1 MRDGM
6 MIRKFLFVIIFACV
20 ASVLAKPGAYDL
32 EILRQYSQ
40 FAEFEKYFDVEK
52 VKMSYPCDRRIFS
65 IKKTSDIPPSKP
77 YLYLYTIWADSKPEN
92 PLRKLSLIKFLFK
105 FSEKFKNISFEKYS
119 SELCDRIYAA
129 IHKNLPFEKWLIRE
143 AQGEIVS
150 IEYEDKIFD
159 QLSIFKKD
167 EIFRSV
173 GISGTYVGTLK
184 FGGVMEGRYTN
195 ECGGGFSYTLFDTYE
210 FWFSDNGDV
219 LVSSFNLGE
228 DEPFLDTVLD
238 EGFSRIK
245 RCKESGRKRIPFD
258 CYYSINSNEKC
269 QDPFSKTDVP
279 YRFPQ
284 FCDYLIVRN
293 DGTIEYGP
301 KSGRW

>member
-1 MRDGM
+1 
-6 MIRKFLFVIIFACV
+6 MIRKVLIFAVIVC
-20 ASVLAKPGAYDL
+20 AVLAMAKPGAYDL

-65 IKKTSDIPPSKP
+65 IKKTSDIPPRKP
-77 YLYLYTIWADSKPEN
+77 YLYTIWADSKPEN
-92 PLRKLSLIKFLFK
+92 PLRKLSLIKFFLQFDGNFK
-105 FSEKFKNISFEKYS
+105 SFSSDKYPF
-119 SELCDRIYAA
+119 ELCESIYAA

-143 AQGEIVS
+143 AQGEIAS

-195 ECGGGFSYTLFDTYE
+195 ECGGGFSYTLFDSYE

-238 EGFSRIK
+238 EVFSRIK
-245 RCKESGRKRIPFD
+245 RCKESRGKRIPFY
-258 CYYSINSNEKC
+258 CYYSVFSSEYC

-284 FCDYLIVRN
+284 FCDYLIIRH

-301 KSGRW
+301 KNGKQ

>member
-1 MRDGM
+1 

-143 AQGEIVS
+143 AQGKIVS

-195 ECGGGFSYTLFDTYE
+195 ECGGGFSYTLFDSYE

-228 DEPFLDTVLD
+228 DEPFLDTILN
-238 EGFSRIK
+238 EGYSRVK
-245 RCKESGRKRIPFD
+245 RCKESRGKRIPFY
-258 CYYSINSNEKC
+258 CYYSVLSSEYC

-284 FCDYLIVRN
+284 FCDYLIIRH

-301 KSGRW
+301 KSGAL

>member
-1 MRDGM
+1 
-6 MIRKFLFVIIFACV
+6 MIRKFLFVVVSLVCA
-20 ASVLAKPGAYDL
+20 ASVLAEPST
-32 EILRQYSQ
+32 EILKGARRDSR
-40 FAEFEKYFDVEK
+40 FVEFEKYFDVEK

-65 IKKTSDIPPSKP
+65 IKKTSDIPPRKP
-77 YLYLYTIWADSKPEN
+77 YLYTIWADSKPEN

-105 FSEKFKNISFEKYS
+105 FSENFKNISFEKYS

-195 ECGGGFSYTLFDTYE
+195 ECGGGFSYTLFDSYE

-238 EGFSRIK
+238 EVFSRIK
-245 RCKESGRKRIPFD
+245 RCKESRGKRIPFY
-258 CYYSINSNEKC
+258 CYYSVFSSEYC

-284 FCDYLIVRN
+284 FCDYLIVRH

-301 KSGRW
+301 KSGNW

>member
-1 MRDGM
+1 
-6 MIRKFLFVIIFACV
+6 MIKRLLLIVVAFASAV
-20 ASVLAKPGAYDL
+20 PTLAAPSIYDL

-40 FAEFEKYFDVEK
+40 FVEFEKYFDVEK

-65 IKKTSDIPPSKP
+65 IKKTSDIPPRKP

-167 EIFRSV
+167 EIFRSG

-258 CYYSINSNEKC
+258 CYYSIISSEHC
-269 QDPFSKTDVP
+269 QDSFPKNAVP
-279 YRFPQ
+279 YRVPQ
-284 FCDYLIVRN
+284 YCDYIIIRN
-293 DGTIEYGP
+293 DGSIEYGP

>member
-6 MIRKFLFVIIFACV
+6 MIRKFLFVIIFACA
-20 ASVLAKPGAYDL
+20 ASVLAKPSAYDL

-40 FAEFEKYFDVEK
+40 FVELEKYFDVEK

-65 IKKTSDIPPSKP
+65 IKNTSDIPPRNP
-77 YLYLYTIWADSKPEN
+77 YVYIYTIWADSKPEN
-92 PLRKLSLIKFLFK
+92 PLRKLSLIKFFLQFDGNFK
-105 FSEKFKNISFEKYS
+105 SFSSDKYPF
-119 SELCDRIYAA
+119 ELCESIYAA

-143 AQGEIVS
+143 AQGEIAS

-159 QLSIFKKD
+159 QLSSFKKD

-195 ECGGGFSYTLFDTYE
+195 ECAGGFSYTLFDTYE

-219 LVSSFNLGE
+219 LVSSFNSGE
-228 DEPFLDTVLD
+228 DEPFLDTVLN
-238 EGFSRIK
+238 EGYSRIK
-245 RCKESGRKRIPFD
+245 RCKESRGKRIPFY
-258 CYYSINSNEKC
+258 CYYSVFSSEYC

-279 YRFPQ
+279 YKFPQ
-284 FCDYLIVRN
+284 FCDYLIVRH

-301 KSGRW
+301 KAGW

>member
-1 MRDGM
+1 
-6 MIRKFLFVIIFACV
+6 MIRKVLIFAVIVCV

-40 FAEFEKYFDVEK
+40 FVEFEKYFDVEK

-65 IKKTSDIPPSKP
+65 IKKTSDIPPRKP

-143 AQGEIVS
+143 VQGKIVS

-195 ECGGGFSYTLFDTYE
+195 ECGGGFSYTLFDSYE

-245 RCKESGRKRIPFD
+245 RCKESRGKRIPFY
-258 CYYSINSNEKC
+258 CYYSVFSSEYC

-284 FCDYLIVRN
+284 FCDYLIIRH

-301 KSGRW
+301 KNGKQ

>member
-1 MRDGM
+1 
-6 MIRKFLFVIIFACV
+6 MIRKVLIFAVIVC
-20 ASVLAKPGAYDL
+20 AVLAMAKPGAYDL

-65 IKKTSDIPPSKP
+65 IKKTSDIPPRKP
-77 YLYLYTIWADSKPEN
+77 YLYTIWADSKPEN
-92 PLRKLSLIKFLFK
+92 PLRKLSFIKFFLQFDGNFK
-105 FSEKFKNISFEKYS
+105 SFSSDKYPF
-119 SELCDRIYAA
+119 ELCESIYAA
-129 IHKNLPFEKWLIRE
+129 IHKNLPFEKWLIRK
-143 AQGEIVS
+143 AQGEIAS

-245 RCKESGRKRIPFD
+245 RCKESRGKRIPFY
-258 CYYSINSNEKC
+258 CYYSVFSSEYC

-284 FCDYLIVRN
+284 FCDYLIIRH

-301 KSGRW
+301 KSGDL

>member
-1 MRDGM
+1 M
-6 MIRKFLFVIIFACV
+6 
-20 ASVLAKPGAYDL
+20 
-32 EILRQYSQ
+32 
-40 FAEFEKYFDVEK
+40 
-52 VKMSYPCDRRIFS
+52 
-65 IKKTSDIPPSKP
+65 
-77 YLYLYTIWADSKPEN
+77 
-92 PLRKLSLIKFLFK
+92 
-105 FSEKFKNISFEKYS
+105 
-119 SELCDRIYAA
+119 
-129 IHKNLPFEKWLIRE
+129 
-143 AQGEIVS
+143 
-150 IEYEDKIFD
+150 
-159 QLSIFKKD
+159 
-167 EIFRSV
+167 
-173 GISGTYVGTLK
+173 GTLK

-245 RCKESGRKRIPFD
+245 RCKESRGKRIPFY
-258 CYYSINSNEKC
+258 CYYSVFSSEYC

-284 FCDYLIVRN
+284 FCDYLIIRH

-301 KSGRW
+301 KNGKQ

>member
-1 MRDGM
+1 
-6 MIRKFLFVIIFACV
+6 MIRKVLIFAVIACV

-52 VKMSYPCDRRIFS
+52 VKMSYPCDRCIFS
-65 IKKTSDIPPSKP
+65 IKKTSDIPPRKP
-77 YLYLYTIWADSKPEN
+77 YLYTIWADSKPEN
-92 PLRKLSLIKFLFK
+92 PLRKLSLIKFFLQFDGNFK
-105 FSEKFKNISFEKYS
+105 SFSSDKYPF
-119 SELCDRIYAA
+119 ELCESIYAA

-195 ECGGGFSYTLFDTYE
+195 ECGGGFSYTLFDSYE

-238 EGFSRIK
+238 EVFSRIK
-245 RCKESGRKRIPFD
+245 RCKESRGKRIPFY
-258 CYYSINSNEKC
+258 CYYSVFSSEYC

-284 FCDYLIVRN
+284 FCNYLIVRH

-301 KSGRW
+301 KSGDM

>member
-1 MRDGM
+1 
-6 MIRKFLFVIIFACV
+6 MIRKVLIFAVIVC
-20 ASVLAKPGAYDL
+20 AVLAMAKPGAYDL

-65 IKKTSDIPPSKP
+65 IKKTSDIPPRKP
-77 YLYLYTIWADSKPEN
+77 YLYTIWADSKPEN
-92 PLRKLSLIKFLFK
+92 PLRKLSLIKFFLQFDGNFK
-105 FSEKFKNISFEKYS
+105 SFSSDKYPF
-119 SELCDRIYAA
+119 ELCESIYAA

-143 AQGEIVS
+143 AQGEIAS

-195 ECGGGFSYTLFDTYE
+195 ECGGGFSYTLFDSYE

-238 EGFSRIK
+238 EVFSRIK
-245 RCKESGRKRIPFD
+245 RCKESRGKRIPFY
-258 CYYSINSNEKC
+258 CYYSVFSSEYC
-269 QDPFSKTDVP
+269 QDSFSKTDVP

-284 FCDYLIVRN
+284 FCDYLIIRH

-301 KSGRW
+301 KNGKQ

>member
-1 MRDGM
+1 
-6 MIRKFLFVIIFACV
+6 MIRKVLIFAVIVC
-20 ASVLAKPGAYDL
+20 AVLAMAKPGAYDL

-65 IKKTSDIPPSKP
+65 IKKTSDIPPRKP
-77 YLYLYTIWADSKPEN
+77 YLYTIWADSKPEN
-92 PLRKLSLIKFLFK
+92 PLRKLSLIKFFLQFDGNFK
-105 FSEKFKNISFEKYS
+105 SFSSDKYPF
-119 SELCDRIYAA
+119 ELCESIYAA

-143 AQGEIVS
+143 AQGKNVS

-238 EGFSRIK
+238 EVFSRIK
-245 RCKESGRKRIPFD
+245 RCKESRGKRIPFY
-258 CYYSINSNEKC
+258 CYYSVFSSEYC

-284 FCDYLIVRN
+284 FCDYLIIRH

-301 KSGRW
+301 KNGKQ

>member
-1 MRDGM
+1 MV
-6 MIRKFLFVIIFACV
+6 RKVLIFAVIACV

-65 IKKTSDIPPSKP
+65 IKNTSDIPPSKP

-105 FSEKFKNISFEKYS
+105 FSENFKNISFEKYS

-143 AQGEIVS
+143 AQGKIVS

-245 RCKESGRKRIPFD
+245 RCKESGRKRIPFY
-258 CYYSINSNEKC
+258 CYYSILSNEYC
-269 QDPFSKTDVP
+269 LDPFSKTDVP

-284 FCDYLIVRN
+284 FCDYLIIRH

-301 KSGRW
+301 KSGDK

>member
-1 MRDGM
+1 MV
-6 MIRKFLFVIIFACV
+6 RKVLIFAVIACV

-65 IKKTSDIPPSKP
+65 IKNTSDIPPSKP

-143 AQGEIVS
+143 AQGEIVN

-159 QLSIFKKD
+159 QFSIFKKD

-228 DEPFLDTVLD
+228 DEPFLDTILD

-245 RCKESGRKRIPFD
+245 RCKESRGKRIPFY
-258 CYYSINSNEKC
+258 CYYSVFSNEYC
-269 QDPFSKTDVP
+269 LDPFSKTDVP

-284 FCDYLIVRN
+284 FCDYLIIRH

-301 KSGRW
+301 KNGKQ

>member
-1 MRDGM
+1 
-6 MIRKFLFVIIFACV
+6 MIRKVLIFAVIVC
-20 ASVLAKPGAYDL
+20 AVLAMAKPGAYDL

-65 IKKTSDIPPSKP
+65 IKKTSDIPPRKP
-77 YLYLYTIWADSKPEN
+77 YLYTIWADSKPEN
-92 PLRKLSLIKFLFK
+92 PLRKLSLIKFFLQFDGNFK
-105 FSEKFKNISFEKYS
+105 SFSSDKYPF
-119 SELCDRIYAA
+119 ELCESIYAA

-143 AQGEIVS
+143 AQGEIAS

-245 RCKESGRKRIPFD
+245 HCKESRGKRIPFY
-258 CYYSINSNEKC
+258 CYYSVFSSEYC

-284 FCDYLIVRN
+284 FCDYLIVRH

-301 KSGRW
+301 KNGKQ

>member
-1 MRDGM
+1 
-6 MIRKFLFVIIFACV
+6 MIRKVLIFAVIVC
-20 ASVLAKPGAYDL
+20 AVLAMAKPGAYDL

-65 IKKTSDIPPSKP
+65 IKKTSDIPPRKP
-77 YLYLYTIWADSKPEN
+77 YLYTIWADSKPEN
-92 PLRKLSLIKFLFK
+92 PLRKLSLIKFFLQFDG
-105 FSEKFKNISFEKYS
+105 I
-119 SELCDRIYAA
+119 
-129 IHKNLPFEKWLIRE
+129 PFEKWLIRE
-143 AQGEIVS
+143 AQGKNVS

-195 ECGGGFSYTLFDTYE
+195 ECGGGFSYTLFDSYE

-245 RCKESGRKRIPFD
+245 RCKESGRKRIPFY
-258 CYYSINSNEKC
+258 CYYSVFSSEYC

-284 FCDYLIVRN
+284 FCDYLIIRH

-301 KSGRW
+301 KNGKQ

>member
-1 MRDGM
+1 
-6 MIRKFLFVIIFACV
+6 MIRKVLIFAVIVC
-20 ASVLAKPGAYDL
+20 AVLAMAKPGAYDL

-65 IKKTSDIPPSKP
+65 IKKTSDIPPRKP
-77 YLYLYTIWADSKPEN
+77 YLYTIWADSKPEN
-92 PLRKLSLIKFLFK
+92 PLRKLSLIKFFLQFDGNFK
-105 FSEKFKNISFEKYS
+105 SFSSDKYPF
-119 SELCDRIYAA
+119 ELCESIYAA

-143 AQGEIVS
+143 VQGEIVS

-238 EGFSRIK
+238 EVFSRIK
-245 RCKESGRKRIPFD
+245 RCKESRGKRIPFY
-258 CYYSINSNEKC
+258 CYYSVFSSEYC

-284 FCDYLIVRN
+284 FCDYLIIRH

-301 KSGRW
+301 KNGKQ

>member
-1 MRDGM
+1 
-6 MIRKFLFVIIFACV
+6 
-20 ASVLAKPGAYDL
+20 
-32 EILRQYSQ
+32 
-40 FAEFEKYFDVEK
+40 
-52 VKMSYPCDRRIFS
+52 MSYPCDRRIFS

-77 YLYLYTIWADSKPEN
+77 YLYTIWADSKPEN

-143 AQGEIVS
+143 AQGKIVS

-195 ECGGGFSYTLFDTYE
+195 ECGGGFSYTLFDSYE

-238 EGFSRIK
+238 EVFSRIK
-245 RCKESGRKRIPFD
+245 RCKESRGKRIPFY
-258 CYYSINSNEKC
+258 CYYSVFSSEYC

-284 FCDYLIVRN
+284 FCNYIIIRH
-293 DGTIEYGP
+293 DGSIEYGP
-301 KSGRW
+301 QSGDR

>member
-1 MRDGM
+1 MKLG
-6 MIRKFLFVIIFACV
+6 KNLFFAM
-20 ASVLAKPGAYDL
+20 VLVYAVPTLAAPSIYDL

-40 FAEFEKYFDVEK
+40 FVEFEKYFDVEK

-65 IKKTSDIPPSKP
+65 IKKTSDIPPRKP
-77 YLYLYTIWADSKPEN
+77 YLYTIWADSKPEN

-105 FSEKFKNISFEKYS
+105 FSEKFKNISFEK
-119 SELCDRIYAA
+119 
-129 IHKNLPFEKWLIRE
+129 WLIRE
-143 AQGEIVS
+143 AQGEIVN

-245 RCKESGRKRIPFD
+245 RCKESGRKRIPFY
-258 CYYSINSNEKC
+258 CYYSILSNEYC
-269 QDPFSKTDVP
+269 LDPFSKTDVP

-284 FCDYLIVRN
+284 ICDYLIIRH

-301 KSGRW
+301 KNGKQ

>member
-1 MRDGM
+1 
-6 MIRKFLFVIIFACV
+6 MIRKVLIFAVIACV

-65 IKKTSDIPPSKP
+65 IKKTSDIPPRKP
-77 YLYLYTIWADSKPEN
+77 YLYTIWADSKPEN

-143 AQGEIVS
+143 AQGEIAS

-159 QLSIFKKD
+159 QLSSFKKD

-195 ECGGGFSYTLFDTYE
+195 EYECAGGFSYTLFDTYE

-219 LVSSFNLGE
+219 LVSSFNSGE
-228 DEPFLDTVLD
+228 DEPFLDTVLN
-238 EGFSRIK
+238 EGYSRIK
-245 RCKESGRKRIPFD
+245 RCKESRGKRIPFY
-258 CYYSINSNEKC
+258 CYYSVLSSEYC

-284 FCDYLIVRN
+284 FCDYLIVRH

-301 KSGRW
+301 QSGDR

>member
-1 MRDGM
+1 
-6 MIRKFLFVIIFACV
+6 MIRKVLIFAVIVC
-20 ASVLAKPGAYDL
+20 AVLAMAKPGAYDL

-65 IKKTSDIPPSKP
+65 IKKTSDIPPRKP
-77 YLYLYTIWADSKPEN
+77 YLYTIWADSKPEN
-92 PLRKLSLIKFLFK
+92 PLRKLSLIKFFLQFDGNFK
-105 FSEKFKNISFEKYS
+105 SFSSDKYPF
-119 SELCDRIYAA
+119 ELCESIYAA

-143 AQGEIVS
+143 AQGEIAS

-238 EGFSRIK
+238 EVFSRIK
-245 RCKESGRKRIPFD
+245 RCKESRGKRIPFY
-258 CYYSINSNEKC
+258 CYYSVFSSEYC

-284 FCDYLIVRN
+284 FCDYLIIRH

-301 KSGRW
+301 KNGKQ

>member
-1 MRDGM
+1 
-6 MIRKFLFVIIFACV
+6 MIRKVLIFAVIACV

-143 AQGEIVS
+143 AQGKIVS

-195 ECGGGFSYTLFDTYE
+195 ECGGGFSYTLFDSYE

-238 EGFSRIK
+238 EVFSRIK
-245 RCKESGRKRIPFD
+245 RCKESRGKRIPFY
-258 CYYSINSNEKC
+258 CYYSVFSSEYC

-284 FCDYLIVRN
+284 FCNYLIVRH

-301 KSGRW
+301 KSGDM

>member
-1 MRDGM
+1 
-6 MIRKFLFVIIFACV
+6 MIRKVLIFAVIACV

-40 FAEFEKYFDVEK
+40 FVEFEKYFDVEK

-143 AQGEIVS
+143 VQGKIVS
-150 IEYEDKIFD
+150 IEYED
-159 QLSIFKKD
+159 
-167 EIFRSV
+167 
-173 GISGTYVGTLK
+173 
-184 FGGVMEGRYTN
+184 
-195 ECGGGFSYTLFDTYE
+195 
-210 FWFSDNGDV
+210 
-219 LVSSFNLGE
+219 
-228 DEPFLDTVLD
+228 
-238 EGFSRIK
+238 
-245 RCKESGRKRIPFD
+245 
-258 CYYSINSNEKC
+258 
-269 QDPFSKTDVP
+269 
-279 YRFPQ
+279 
-284 FCDYLIVRN
+284 
-293 DGTIEYGP
+293 
-301 KSGRW
+301 